1 MGNMAVHYFQQLF
14 NSSISTNNFPEVIY
28 KNIISEEGKCVL
40 NNPFTSKEVKN
51 ALWSISDDSTP
62 GPDGFNSK
70 FYKLHWER
78 LNGLIVT
85 SMQHTFESG
94 KIINEINHSVISLI
108 PKVKTPKD
116 MSDYRP
122 ISCCNTI
129 YKILSKIL
137 CNRMKWVINEL
148 ISDNQFAFLP
158 SRNIHDGIMLAHE
171 SIKDF
176 NKKGVGKM
184 CIKVDLKK
192 AYETINR
199 HFILHM

>member
-1 MGNMAVHYFQQLF
+1 MTGVQTCALP
-14 NSSISTNNFPEVIY
+14 IS
-28 KNIISEEGKCVL
+28 
-40 NNPFTSKEVKN
+40 
-51 ALWSISDDSTP
+51 
-62 GPDGFNSK
+62 DGFNSK
-70 FYKLHWER
+70 FYKLHWEK
-78 LNGLIVT
+78 LNELIVT
-85 SMQHTFESG
+85 SMQQTFESG

-137 CNRMKWVINEL
+137 CNRMKLVINDL
-148 ISDNQFAFLP
+148 ISENQFAFLP

-176 NKKGVGKM
+176 NKKGVRKM
-184 CIKVDLKK
+184 CIKIDLKK
-192 AYETINR
+192 AYDTINR
-199 HFILHM
+199 NFILHKLRCMDFPLKWINLLTNLIQSPSFSVNYLSNVYGFF